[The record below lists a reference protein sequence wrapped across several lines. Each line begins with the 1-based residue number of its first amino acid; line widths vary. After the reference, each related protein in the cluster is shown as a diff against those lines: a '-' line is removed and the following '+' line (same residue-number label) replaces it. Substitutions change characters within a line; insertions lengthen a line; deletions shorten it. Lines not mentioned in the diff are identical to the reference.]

1 MKGRDGARP
10 PLVAPAMPADT
21 AAAHPRVEVG
31 MITID
36 IRHKVEDFAH
46 WKRTFEAARAVREA
60 AGELGCRIYTVHG
73 SPNDVV
79 VSLDWDSL
87 DRARAFLSSTQLSEG
102 MARAGVREMPHMLV
116 LELHADGG
124 A

>member
-1 MKGRDGARP
+1 M
-10 PLVAPAMPADT
+10 
-21 AAAHPRVEVG
+21 
-31 MITID
+31 
-36 IRHKVEDFAH
+36 
-46 WKRTFEAARAVREA
+46 
-60 AGELGCRIYTVHG
+60 HG

-87 DRARAFLSSTQLSEG
+87 ERARAFLSSTQLSEG

-116 LELHADGG
+116 LELHADGS